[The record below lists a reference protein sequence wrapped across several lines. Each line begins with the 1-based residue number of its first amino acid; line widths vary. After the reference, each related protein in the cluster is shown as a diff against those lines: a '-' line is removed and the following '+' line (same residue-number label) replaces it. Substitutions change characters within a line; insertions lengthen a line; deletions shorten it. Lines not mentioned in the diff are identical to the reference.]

1 MVAPRLLWRYM
12 FRDILLHS
20 LLGLFA
26 ITLLLVVANVLRF
39 MEDLAASGV
48 GISALGQLVLAILPV
63 YAAYALPTALLFGVL
78 LSFGRM
84 SADGE
89 IVAMRASGISA
100 ARLLPPALVLG
111 AIATLG
117 SVYLLFDV
125 QPHAVGRMRVLL
137 RQLAGSVQVIE
148 PGRFLEFGDRLLYV
162 HSMGGPSCP
171 LEGVLIGTATDGER
185 SFYAAAHCGTLSEE
199 QGGRSLSFVLH
210 DGSIHFRDPDPTHY
224 RRIRFTTMKTAIDV
238 SEYTDPKPTSSQ
250 LTFTELLA
258 VQRLPET
265 DTDRRRLNGK
275 YSTSLEVQIHRRL
288 SFPLASLLLALVA
301 VPLGIR
307 PVRSGRSAGAL
318 TAIAVMGLYWLM
330 YSLGDTAATR
340 GFVPAW
346 LGLWT
351 PDLIVLGIG
360 LVLIQRLA
368 RSDD

>member
-12 FRDILLHS
+12 FRDILLHA

-39 MEDLAASGV
+39 MEDLAAAGV
-48 GISALGQLVLAILPV
+48 GVGALGQLVLAILPV
-63 YAAYALPTALLFGVL
+63 YASYALPTALLFGVL

-100 ARLLPPALVLG
+100 ARILPPALILGGLAALG
-111 AIATLG
+111 AA
-117 SVYLLFDV
+117 YLLFEV
-125 QPHAVGRMRVLL
+125 QPRAVGHMRVLV

-162 HSMGGPSCP
+162 HALGGASCP
-171 LEGVLIGTATDGER
+171 LEGILIGTATEGER
-185 SFYAAAHCGTLSEE
+185 SFYAAAHCGTLIDDQDSHT
-199 QGGRSLSFVLH
+199 LAFVLH

-224 RRIRFTTMKTAIDV
+224 RRIKFETMKTAIDI
-238 SEYTDPKPTSSQ
+238 SEYTDPKPGSSQ
-250 LTFTELLA
+250 LTFSELLA
-258 VQRLPET
+258 AQRLPET
-265 DTDRRRLNGK
+265 DAEKHRLQGK
-275 YSTSLEVQIHRRL
+275 YGTSLDVQIHRRL
-288 SFPLASLLLALVA
+288 AFPLASLLLALVA

-307 PVRSGRSAGAL
+307 PIRSGRSAGAL
-318 TAIAVMGLYWLM
+318 TAIAVMGLYWLLL
-330 YSLGDTAATR
+330 SLGDTAATR
-340 GFVPAW
+340 GVVPAW
-346 LGLWT
+346 LGLWA
-351 PDLIVLGIG
+351 PNVVVLSIG